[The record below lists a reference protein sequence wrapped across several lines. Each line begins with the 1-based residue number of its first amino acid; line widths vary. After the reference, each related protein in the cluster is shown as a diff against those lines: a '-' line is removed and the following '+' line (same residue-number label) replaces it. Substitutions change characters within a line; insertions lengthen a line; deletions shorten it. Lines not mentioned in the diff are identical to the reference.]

1 MGVVVDVVVVVVVDV
16 VIVVVVLFVGG
27 GLYFVFEIVDVG
39 SYDSANSH
47 KFVVWPDV
55 STSLVNLKTF
65 DRIKSTRFLDFCVV
79 AFP

>member
-1 MGVVVDVVVVVVVDV
+1 MVDLVVVVVVDV

-27 GLYFVFEIVDVG
+27 GLYFVVEIVDVG
-39 SYDSANSH
+39 SYDSAISH
-47 KFVVWPDV
+47 KFEVWPDV

>member
-27 GLYFVFEIVDVG
+27 GLFVVEIVDVG
-39 SYDSANSH
+39 SYDSTNSH
-47 KFVVWPDV
+47 KFVVWPDA

-65 DRIKSTRFLDFCVV
+65 DRIKSTRFLDFCFV